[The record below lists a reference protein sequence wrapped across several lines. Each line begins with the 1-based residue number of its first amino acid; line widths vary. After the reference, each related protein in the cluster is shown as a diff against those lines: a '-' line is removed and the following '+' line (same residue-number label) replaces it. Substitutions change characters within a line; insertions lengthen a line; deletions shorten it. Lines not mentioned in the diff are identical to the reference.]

1 MIVENSA
8 SFQGKTEYSQEKY
21 VKKKKAKY
29 LAQYAVLRPSI
40 RHLCAYYVQGHNKK
54 KVLNMRMDTIAQIL
68 TYANVAAHRNVM
80 VVDSC
85 KGLLLAAVLDRV
97 ATFGTIV
104 NFSANGS
111 HIACRE
117 TLDFMNFPA
126 EYLDKVYNFPL
137 EKCHKPQVSPASTL
151 HTVLLGPLLCHHFD

>member
-1 MIVENSA
+1 MIIENSA

-21 VKKKKAKY
+21 VKKKKEKY
-29 LAQYAVLRPSI
+29 LAQYAVIKPSI
-40 RHLCAYYVQGHNKK
+40 RNLCAYYVQGHNKK
-54 KVLNMRMDTIAQIL
+54 KILNMRMDTIAQIL
-68 TYANVAAHRNVM
+68 TYANIAAHRNVM

-97 ATFGTIV
+97 GGFGNVV

-117 TLDFMNFPA
+117 TLDFMNFPVGH
-126 EYLDKVYNFPL
+126 LDNVYNFPL
-137 EKCHKPQVSPASTL
+137 EKCHKSQVNSVEKKDPY
-151 HTVLLGPLLCHHFD
+151 